1 MKTGRIVS
9 LTALILF
16 GLIAIYFCYSIHG
29 YFSVIEKNINE
40 ASEEIPLF
48 GDIYVTNYDNKIIEE
63 MVIKFLDK
71 EYIIT
76 GLPGAG
82 GKYEQQ
88 IDANME
94 GKFNVNVCIKYK
106 DNTKLD
112 KDFTVDIPSSYPHL
126 TFWIIDGVVKVS
138 ERIKATERDPNSYG
152 RMGRP
157 GMGKL
162 EN

>member
-16 GLIAIYFCYSIHG
+16 GLIAIYFFYSIHE

-40 ASEEIPLF
+40 ASEIPLF
-48 GDIYVTNYDNKIIEE
+48 GDIFVVNYDNKIIEE
-63 MVIKFLDK
+63 MVITFMEK
-71 EYIIT
+71 EYVIT

-82 GKYEQQ
+82 SKFEQH
-88 IDANME
+88 IDTSME
-94 GKFNVNVCIKYK
+94 GEFNVNVRIKYK
-106 DNTKLD
+106 DNTKIE
-112 KDFTVDIPSSYPHL
+112 KDLAVCIPSFYPHL
-126 TFWIIDGVVKVS
+126 HLYIRDEDVKVS